1 MRLLKELMTLTKIRV
16 VLLSTFSGI
25 TGFVAAGAGIS
36 LQAIV
41 FAVPLFMLA
50 SGSAALN
57 QYQEHQLDRLMDRT
71 KHRPI
76 PAGQLKP
83 KISLIISVVLIM
95 GGLYMLVFSFGL
107 IPAGLGFGAVV
118 FYNGMYTY
126 LKRVTAFAAVPGA
139 LVGALPPAV
148 GWTAAGGAVDSP
160 TLLGLMFFFY
170 LWQIPHFWLFMGIHS
185 NDYKKAGFPS
195 LGDTF
200 TSSQLARI
208 TFTWIFATACAGMLF
223 PLFGMFNH
231 TISFVL
237 LVGLTIWLGLDTL
250 PLLKKQLTVVPV
262 FRRAFVHINIFALL
276 IMVILIIDHGII

>member
-1 MRLLKELMTLTKIRV
+1 MRLLKEAMTLIKIRV
-16 VLLSTFSGI
+16 VLLSTFSGM
-25 TGFVAAGAGIS
+25 TGFVVAAGGIS
-36 LQAIV
+36 PRVMV
-41 FAVPLFMLA
+41 FAVSLFLLA

-57 QYQEHQLDRLMDRT
+57 QYQEHRWDRLMERT
-71 KHRPI
+71 GYRPI
-76 PAGQLKP
+76 PAGRLTP
-83 KISLIISVVLIM
+83 GISLIISVVLM
-95 GGLYMLVFSFGL
+95 TGGFLMLGFNFGL
-107 IPAGLGFGAVV
+107 MPAGLGFGAVV
-118 FYNGMYTY
+118 FYNGVYTY

-148 GWTAAGGAVDSP
+148 GWTAGGGAVDSP
-160 TLLGLMFFFY
+160 ALLALMLFFY

-185 NDYKKAGFPS
+185 DDYKKTGFPC
-195 LGDTF
+195 LVDTF

-223 PLFGMFNH
+223 PLFGMFTH
-231 TISFVL
+231 AISFVL

-250 PLLKKQLTVVPV
+250 PLLKNQLTVAPV